1 MTVAV
6 IGGGPAGMSAAISA
20 AEAGAEVVLFEKNE
34 KLGKKLYITGKG
46 RCNVTNSAEG
56 EEFLSKVNTNPKF
69 LYAALSGFSSS
80 DTVRLMESSGVRLR
94 LERGGRYFP
103 VSDKASDV
111 TKALANNMNKAGVKV
126 LLSSEVSA
134 VNICGGRVVSVFSDG
149 KVYPVGALVV
159 ATGGVSYPTT
169 GSTGSGAAFAK
180 RAGLSVVPFKPSL
193 CGMITEKVFPLMGLT
208 LKNVN
213 VTLFSG
219 GKEKASEFGELLFTH
234 TGVSG
239 PTILSLSS
247 VACKTAAA
255 RSKKQ
260 SEKSVGEKASTTA
273 EGEISFGAEDI
284 GEGIF
289 PLENC
294 RISVDLKPALSAEEL
309 DARILRDFS
318 QQKNKIL
325 RNALSGLLPSAMVPV
340 IIEYAGLDSEVEVNS
355 VTRVERAKLVRALKD
370 FGMSVKGLEPIES
383 AIVSSG
389 GVSVG
394 EINASTMAAK
404 KIPNL
409 FFAGETIDVDAMTG
423 GFNIQIALSTGRL
436 AGKSAAKLVG
446 KEDGDSE

>member
-1 MTVAV
+1 M
-6 IGGGPAGMSAAISA
+6 
-20 AEAGAEVVLFEKNE
+20 
-34 KLGKKLYITGKG
+34 
-46 RCNVTNSAEG
+46 
-56 EEFLSKVNTNPKF
+56 
-69 LYAALSGFSSS
+69 
-80 DTVRLMESSGVRLR
+80 
-94 LERGGRYFP
+94 
-103 VSDKASDV
+103 
-111 TKALANNMNKAGVKV
+111 
-126 LLSSEVSA
+126 
-134 VNICGGRVVSVFSDG
+134 
-149 KVYPVGALVV
+149 
-159 ATGGVSYPTT
+159 
-169 GSTGSGAAFAK
+169 
-180 RAGLSVVPFKPSL
+180 
-193 CGMITEKVFPLMGLT
+193 
-208 LKNVN
+208 
-213 VTLFSG
+213 
-219 GKEKASEFGELLFTH
+219 
-234 TGVSG
+234 
-239 PTILSLSS
+239 
-247 VACKTAAA
+247 
-255 RSKKQ
+255 
-260 SEKSVGEKASTTA
+260 
-273 EGEISFGAEDI
+273 
-284 GEGIF
+284 
-289 PLENC
+289 
-294 RISVDLKPALSAEEL
+294 DLKPALSAEEL

>member
-80 DTVRLMESSGVRLR
+80 DTVGLMESSGVRLR

-325 RNALSGLLPSAMVPV
+325 RNALGASSVGNGSGYNRIRGARFRSRSQFRNARGKSEARPRSEGFRNERQGFGADRKRDSFLGRGVRRGDKRFDYGC
-340 IIEYAGLDSEVEVNS
+340 EEDSES
-355 VTRVERAKLVRALKD
+355 
-370 FGMSVKGLEPIES
+370 
-383 AIVSSG
+383 
-389 GVSVG
+389 
-394 EINASTMAAK
+394 
-404 KIPNL
+404 L
-409 FFAGETIDVDAMTG
+409 FR
-423 GFNIQIALSTGRL
+423 GRN
-436 AGKSAAKLVG
+436 
-446 KEDGDSE
+446 D